1 MITSIHH
8 FCENGVKN
16 LTDIFKIYADD
27 LTKIAEMVYGVT
39 DEVTRLGCS
48 MIAEEWE
55 SYDELLRKRKDL
67 RRGWHIVRR
76 DETSLL
82 TSLGEVVYHKTLFK
96 NVATG
101 KSCYLLDQLMG
112 LEHHA
117 RITEDAE
124 ARVLLEASES
134 SYRKGGAN
142 ASISGETISKE
153 AVMNKLH
160 NLEFPALKA
169 KEKKE
174 LKTLYIDADEDHVAL
189 QYLEHKGDI
198 RKPRVNTVM
207 PRIIYVYEGVESNEE
222 GRAKLINPRYF
233 GGVYEGQESIGRL
246 WTEVLDYLNEA
257 YDMDNV
263 NRVYIN
269 GDGAAWIRTG
279 EKIIPKSKFALDKYH
294 MHKYIIAVTSHLE
307 DSAEDA
313 RREIYRAIHKKKKW
327 MAEGVFDRI
336 IGITEKETKR
346 KAVEQAKAYILGN
359 WSGIMLSMKSQDSNV
374 RCSAEGHVSHVYADR
389 MSSRPLGWCRTGA
402 DKMSRLRIYRENQG
416 NMLELVRFQ
425 KKDLKQ
431 AAGAE
436 EIIYSA
442 TKMIKMENANRKK
455 LGVIADLPV
464 YEIPYPQI
472 KKIAAIRNHIW
483 GL

>member
-1 MITSIHH
+1 MITSIQH
-8 FCENGVKN
+8 FCENGVKRLKN
-16 LTDIFKIYADD
+16 TFETYTED
-27 LTKIAEMVYGVT
+27 LSKIAEMVYGVT
-39 DEVTRLGCS
+39 DEVIRLGCS

-55 SYDELLRKRKDL
+55 SYDELLRERKDL
-67 RRGWHIVRR
+67 RRGWYIVRR

-101 KSCYLLDQLMG
+101 ESCYLLDQLMG

-124 ARVLLEASES
+124 ARILQEASES
-134 SYRKGGAN
+134 SYRKGGAS
-142 ASISGETISKE
+142 ASINGESISKE

-160 NLEFPALKA
+160 KLEFPALKA
-169 KEKKE
+169 AEKKE
-174 LKTLYIDADEDHVAL
+174 LKTLYIDADEDHVSL

-198 RKPRVNTVM
+198 RKPRTNTVM
-207 PRIIYVYEGVESNEE
+207 PRIIYVYEGADTDKE
-222 GRAKLINPRYF
+222 GRPRLINPRYF
-233 GGVYEGQESIGRL
+233 GGVYDGPEAVNRL

-257 YDMDNV
+257 YELDV
-263 NRVYIN
+263 VERIYIN
-269 GDGAAWIRTG
+269 GDGASWIRTG

-294 MHKYIIAVTSHLE
+294 MHKYLIAATSHLE
-307 DSAEDA
+307 GSAEDA
-313 RREIYRAIHKKKKW
+313 RNELYRAVHGRKKW
-327 MAEGVFDRI
+327 LAEEVFDRI
-336 IGITEKETKR
+336 MAVTEKETKR

-359 WSGIMLSMKSQDSNV
+359 WPGIMLSMKSKDRNV

-389 MSSRPLGWCRTGA
+389 MSSRPLGWSRTGA

-425 KKDLKQ
+425 KKERKQ

-442 TKMIKMENANRKK
+442 TEMIRMEKENRRK
-455 LGVIADLPV
+455 LGVLADLPV

-472 KKIAAIRNHIW
+472 RKIAAIKNHIW